1 MPSINTRPDEA
12 QHSGA
17 SLSANPGLIQI
28 CGLDLNLRSVPLSDT
43 TPVGSQIAMAAGFN
57 SDQQS
62 TVLQWLDKSLED
74 IGPNELIDLG
84 NGNNRFIV
92 VESDGSWRF
101 TIDGLRFD
109 WPARQILVSVVR
121 KLAGIS
127 PEKRI
132 YLERQ
137 DEPDRLLNDDVELQL
152 ESNGVERLASRVPTW
167 ELEVQGVPLKVHT
180 QTIIVRDAL
189 VKANIN
195 PDLGWLIYLKVKG
208 HPKESLTLTSVI
220 DLTRPGIEKIRLTP
234 NDVSNGESM
243 TGPLRGFNVL
253 GVDNEFLDVN
263 HPAWKAI
270 SEGGR
275 QWLVLPNYILPE
287 GFSTEKVSLALEIPS
302 TYPAAQIDM
311 FYLFPGVT
319 LVSGAHIP
327 ATEALQ
333 QIDGQQYQRWSRHRG
348 PSSPWQMAHDNV
360 LTHMALVESALL
372 KEVQQ

>member
-1 MPSINTRPDEA
+1 MPSINIRAEEA
-12 QHSGA
+12 QDSGA
-17 SLSANPGLIQI
+17 SHGANLGLIQI
-28 CGLDLNLRSVPLSDT
+28 CGLDLNFRSVPLSDA
-43 TPVGSQIAMAAGFN
+43 TPVGSQIAIAAGFN
-57 SDQQS
+57 PDQQA
-62 TVLQWLDKSLED
+62 TVMHWCDKSLED
-74 IGPNELIDLG
+74 IGPNERIDIG
-84 NGNNRFIV
+84 NGDNRFIV
-92 VESDGSWRF
+92 VESDSSWRF

-109 WPARQILVSVVR
+109 WPARQITVAVVR
-121 KLAGIS
+121 KLASIS

-132 YLERQ
+132 YLECQ
-137 DEPDRLLNDDVELQL
+137 DEPDQLLDDEVVLHL

-180 QTIIVRDAL
+180 QTIVVRDAL

-195 PDLGWLIYLKVKG
+195 PDQGWLIFLKVKG
-208 HPKESLTLTSVI
+208 HPKESLTLASVI

-234 NDVSNGESM
+234 NDVSNGEGV
-243 TGPLRGFNVL
+243 TGPIRGFNVL
-253 GVDNEFLDVN
+253 GVDNKFLDTY
-263 HPAWKAI
+263 HPAWQAI

-275 QWLVLPNYILPE
+275 QWLVLPNYSLPE
-287 GFSTEKVSLALEIPS
+287 GFSNAQVNLALEIPP

-319 LVSGAHIP
+319 LVSGVPIP

-333 QIDGQQYQRWSRHRG
+333 QIGGQQYQRWSRHRG
-348 PSSPWQMAHDNV
+348 PGSPWQMAHDNV